1 MLYWFAVVNLFCNVV
16 LFLLFYLTVFYVL
29 FLWFCFAVLCFLFL
43 WFCFTIVLFVFVSL
57 LFVLP
62 FCLFFAGF
70 CLFDLCWSVFFFC
83 FFVVFFC
90 FFCCCFVRDTALIK
104 GIKYIFCS
112 LIIATVNHVFQSL
125 DKVIMEMST
134 CDEPRPHNGPSPIAT
149 VSGQRSVSVDPFY
162 LP

>member
-1 MLYWFAVVNLFCNVV
+1 MLFCFCCFTSQFFMFCFCGFVLLFCAFCFCGFV
-16 LFLLFYLTVFYVL
+16 SQLFCLFLSR
-29 FLWFCFAVLCFLFL
+29 CFLFCH
-43 WFCFTIVLFVFVSL
+43 FVCFLLVFAFLFYAG
-57 LFVLP
+57 
-62 FCLFFAGF
+62 LFFW
-70 CLFDLCWSVFFFC
+70 LFFC